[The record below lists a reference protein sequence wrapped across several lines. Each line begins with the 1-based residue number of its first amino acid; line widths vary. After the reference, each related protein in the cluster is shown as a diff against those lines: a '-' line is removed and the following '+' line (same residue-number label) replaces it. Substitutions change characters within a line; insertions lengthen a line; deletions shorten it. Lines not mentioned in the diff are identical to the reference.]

1 MKSVA
6 VALAMLAGANAECP
20 NACSGHG
27 SCGSYDVCECYP
39 NWEATD
45 CSEMTCPFG
54 LAHVDSPKGDL
65 DMSASSLTG
74 PLTTVLKG
82 SQVYPYGTTEQFPNM
97 VDSSGSIL
105 TETGHYYMECSNKGI
120 CDRKSGDCECFD
132 GYEGSSCQ
140 RASCPNDCSGHGT
153 CETIAELA
161 EDEFDNIYAL
171 WDKDITMG
179 CSCNSGYTGA
189 DCSSRACKY
198 GIDPLYIDDE
208 STARVA
214 SSTYIVQPGSANA
227 VSGTYSIKFYDVFG
241 EDYKTSPLEATDETS
256 CLEVVTALE
265 ALPNTVI
272 PQGSVFCSDYAG
284 TFDDLLGSYAYSG
297 EAGGYHMYSLTFT
310 GNPGYLK
317 PIEIDTYL
325 DGTRE
330 TASSNG
336 TAVWSDGMT
345 GEFIDYF
352 ATQCER
358 VYVTIKPFAAT
369 DDDAAAATPTMFGM
383 LNVYGYLTDL
393 DTTETK
399 LLKKCLGD
407 SDGFTSNNIEVSDWD
422 YGATQFFRDAVDGW
436 LMSGTPHAVK
446 LVKDSPADD
455 MDGGKFALIW
465 WSPKDEL
472 FYVATKQSDTES
484 SYVIYTT
491 DGVAE
496 RVYVDQNQDSSYNV
510 TETAATAR
518 FDQFSNTLYMSIDVA
533 CETQTNNIE
542 PCLEKGDLIFI
553 TDANWGQDLNTQQN
567 KAFFGAD
574 TVVDF
579 AAGYADTTDLY
590 TITKIWTAEETADT
604 AVMCTAAKSSEWS
617 CTVGDLYSGS
627 YENKFRITVDKSIN
641 WDGSTLANPSTDS
654 SVTTDSVYGYVQLL
668 KFTPASTGNYE
679 YVSMCSNRGLCNS
692 DDGLCECFKGYTNDN
707 CDTQSSLAV

>member
-1 MKSVA
+1 
-6 VALAMLAGANAECP
+6 
-20 NACSGHG
+20 
-27 SCGSYDVCECYP
+27 
-39 NWEATD
+39 
-45 CSEMTCPFG
+45 
-54 LAHVDSPKGDL
+54 
-65 DMSASSLTG
+65 
-74 PLTTVLKG
+74 
-82 SQVYPYGTTEQFPNM
+82 
-97 VDSSGSIL
+97 
-105 TETGHYYMECSNKGI
+105 
-120 CDRKSGDCECFD
+120 
-132 GYEGSSCQ
+132 
-140 RASCPNDCSGHGT
+140 
-153 CETIAELA
+153 
-161 EDEFDNIYAL
+161 
-171 WDKDITMG
+171 
-179 CSCNSGYTGA
+179 
-189 DCSSRACKY
+189 
-198 GIDPLYIDDE
+198 
-208 STARVA
+208 
-214 SSTYIVQPGSANA
+214 
-227 VSGTYSIKFYDVFG
+227 
-241 EDYKTSPLEATDETS
+241 
-256 CLEVVTALE
+256 
-265 ALPNTVI
+265 
-272 PQGSVFCSDYAG
+272 
-284 TFDDLLGSYAYSG
+284 
-297 EAGGYHMYSLTFT
+297 
-310 GNPGYLK
+310 
-317 PIEIDTYL
+317 
-325 DGTRE
+325 
-330 TASSNG
+330 
-336 TAVWSDGMT
+336 
-345 GEFIDYF
+345 
-352 ATQCER
+352 
-358 VYVTIKPFAAT
+358 
-369 DDDAAAATPTMFGM
+369 
-383 LNVYGYLTDL
+383 
-393 DTTETK
+393 
-399 LLKKCLGD
+399 
-407 SDGFTSNNIEVSDWD
+407 
-422 YGATQFFRDAVDGW
+422 
-436 LMSGTPHAVK
+436 MSGTPHAVK

>member
-6 VALAMLAGANAECP
+6 LALAMLAGAKAECP

-39 NWEATD
+39 NWQATD

-97 VDSSGSIL
+97 ITSAGSPL

-161 EDEFDNIYAL
+161 EDEFDNVYAL
-171 WDKDITMG
+171 WDKDMTLG
-179 CSCNSGYTGA
+179 CSCNAGYTGA

-214 SSTYIVQPGSANA
+214 SSTYIVRPGHGNA

-241 EDYKTSPLEATDETS
+241 EDYKTAPLEATDDTS
-256 CLEVVTALE
+256 CLDVVTALE

-272 PQGSVFCSDYAG
+272 PQGSVHCSDYAG
-284 TFDDLLGSYAYSG
+284 TFDSLLGSYAYDG
-297 EAGGYHMYSLTFT
+297 DNGGYHMYSLTFT

-317 PIEIDTYL
+317 PLEIDTYL

-330 TASSNG
+330 TAASNG

-352 ATQCER
+352 STQCEK
-358 VYVTIKPFAAT
+358 VYVTLEMVGAA
-369 DDDAAAATPTMFGM
+369 DVNDDNDDAANTNGLSKSPTFWKN
-383 LNVYGYLTDL
+383 LNVYAKIDPNSLTA
-393 DTTETK
+393 TESK

-407 SDGFTSNNIEVSDWD
+407 SDGFTSNNIEVYDWD
-422 YGATQFFRDAVDGW
+422 YGADKFFYESSYDTYM
-436 LMSGTPHAVK
+436 MSGTPHAIK
-446 LVKDSPADD
+446 LVKDSPNDD
-455 MDGGKFALIW
+455 YDGGKFALIW
-465 WSPKDEL
+465 YNNKDDV
-472 FYVATKQSDTES
+472 FYLATKASDTES

-496 RVYVDQNQDSSYNV
+496 RVYVDTNSDSKYNQTGED
-510 TETAATAR
+510 AATAY
-518 FDQFSNTLYMSIDVA
+518 FSQFEKTLYMSMDVS
-533 CETQTNNIE
+533 CETGTVLIE
-542 PCLEKGDLIFI
+542 PCLEKGDLIII
-553 TDANWGQDLNTQQN
+553 TDANWGQTQWN
-567 KAFFGAD
+567 PLANVKKFFGAD
-574 TVVDF
+574 TTSSYLDGF
-579 AAGYADTTDLY
+579 ADTTDLY
-590 TITKIWTAEETADT
+590 TITKIWKAEETSTTSTIED
-604 AVMCTAAKSSEWS
+604 
-617 CTVGDLYSGS
+617 
-627 YENKFRITVDKSIN
+627 KFRITVDKSIN
-641 WDGSTLANPSTDS
+641 WDGSTLADPDGDGTSNT
-654 SVTTDSVYGYVQLL
+654 GYVQIL
-668 KFTPASTGNYE
+668 KFTPAATGNYE
-679 YVSMCSNRGLCNS
+679 YVSMCANRGLCNS

>member
-179 CSCNSGYTGA
+179 CSCNAGYTGA

-297 EAGGYHMYSLTFT
+297 DAGGYHMYSLTFT

-330 TASSNG
+330 TASANG

-352 ATQCER
+352 ATQCEK
-358 VYVTIKPFAAT
+358 VYVTIEPFASAASAT
-369 DDDAAAATPTMFGM
+369 DPTMFGM
-383 LNVYGYLTDL
+383 LNVYGYLTGL

-422 YGATQFFRDAVDGW
+422 YGATQFFIDAFDGW

-465 WSPKDEL
+465 WSPKDER

-496 RVYVDQNQDSSYNV
+496 RVYVDQNQDSAYNA

-553 TDANWGQDLNTQQN
+553 TDANWGQDLNTRTGYTQT
-567 KAFFGAD
+567 FFGAD

-590 TITKIWTAEETADT
+590 TITKIWTAEETAKT
-604 AVMCTAAKSSEWS
+604 AVTNSD
-617 CTVGDLYSGS
+617 GDITSGS
-627 YENKFRITVDKSIN
+627 YEDKFRITVDKSIN
-641 WDGSTLANPSTDS
+641 WDGSTLANPSTASTETDDS
-654 SVTTDSVYGYVQLL
+654 IYGYVQLL